1 MFNDLLSHL
10 GLVTLPL
17 YHKIY
22 HHFLGGSLFD
32 SEIDIDAVPK
42 SSYLSEKI
50 TNILCSKDH
59 TEVDS
64 QHDIILS
71 SLDISDDASKLV
83 TAPRVPNMRK
93 RIIWSQVAIPKYQ
106 AILSSMLP
114 KLRNGWHTSSPS
126 SFFVLLKTT
135 NEALDFVATETNKS
149 VLLNAPPKVKHMVV
163 PPDIRRA
170 HKELK
175 KAHKINKSASIS
187 DKSRTSTA
195 LFKAKQTYRL
205 AVRRQNHSENL
216 KRDSLLF
223 TICTTDSTTLFKK
236 IRISKRSATRQVP
249 YLTVGDKEYVGT
261 RVADGMFDS
270 ISTLK
275 IKDRFTTNPSP
286 RLTSWSE
293 DYKYILQLCKNKRD
307 IPSISLQQS
316 SKILLRMKSS
326 VADFWSIT
334 PLHF

>member
-22 HHFLGGSLFD
+22 HHFLGGGLFD

-149 VLLNAPPKVKHMVV
+149 VLLNAPPKVKHMVI
-163 PPDIRRA
+163 PPDIRKA

-286 RLTSWSE
+286 QLTSWSE
-293 DYKYILQLCKNKRD
+293 EYKYILQLCKNKRD